1 MPAATGWIL
10 VYMCLSASPH
20 ARCPAVHSCMCSI
33 KFSDIFAGAK
43 ETGESFVG
51 MVETLFAEVSTM
63 PTTAQVIGAALKLF
77 LKKPNPNPNPN
88 P

>member
-1 MPAATGWIL
+1 
-10 VYMCLSASPH
+10 
-20 ARCPAVHSCMCSI
+20 MCSI